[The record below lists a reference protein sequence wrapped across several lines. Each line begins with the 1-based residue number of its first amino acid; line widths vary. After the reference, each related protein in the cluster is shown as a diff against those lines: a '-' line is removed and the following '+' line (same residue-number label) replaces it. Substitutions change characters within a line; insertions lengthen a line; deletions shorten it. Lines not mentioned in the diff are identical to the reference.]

1 MRVCP
6 LLGKGFVYVCV
17 FLSLNFLCLIFD
29 QSERCYKER
38 RDFAHCCAMG
48 GEREVLYLF
57 DLVNIYKDKNGCDF
71 CENSI
76 VMDFEVVIK
85 EPISSRW
92 RNFLFVCLLFL
103 MILLV
108 IIFTLAVSLF
118 YVLYKWY
125 LTRLP

>member
-1 MRVCP
+1 
-6 LLGKGFVYVCV
+6 
-17 FLSLNFLCLIFD
+17 
-29 QSERCYKER
+29 
-38 RDFAHCCAMG
+38 MG

-92 RNFLFVCLLFL
+92 MNFLFVCLLF
-103 MILLV
+103 
-108 IIFTLAVSLF
+108 
-118 YVLYKWY
+118 
-125 LTRLP
+125 